1 MAKQTHTHPL
11 WYVWTAC
18 CLLLII
24 SYILYPLAYVFSD
37 SLTSNGQFSIDH
49 FAEALSG
56 DMLDGICNSIIVS
69 CWSTLGAA
77 VIGVSA
83 SLFTWHASF
92 PFKRLFMVSMFAPLL
107 LPPLVGMFAFWLLIS
122 DIGFLPQLLNY
133 VCGSENGFNGLSGMQ
148 AVILVHSYSF
158 SVYFYALCSARLQ
171 RQDPSHLEAARSLGA
186 SAFMRFRSIILP
198 QLFPSIIS
206 ASALCFMLSMGSF
219 SAPYILANST
229 PFLSVLIYEVN
240 FAEGVLEPQYG
251 LAAAL
256 SVIGAILCLAFLF
269 IARRFEEQ
277 AQGGRGLA
285 HQQTLILSGSKKYLA
300 GFIAVCGSFLMLL
313 PLLYIVLIAC
323 CDYPAWDDGLLPTQ
337 YTTSNFISIFESESA
352 LQPLLN
358 SLFYATIA
366 LVACLAWA
374 LLGSYLVAWSK
385 LKGRAFIDIC
395 MMLPLALPGTVI
407 AFSLLRAFSIATPQ
421 SFGFILAHSVWLMP
435 LAYCVRCLPLGLRP
449 LVSSLQHADP
459 AHDEAA
465 RSLGASAL
473 RRLWSIAIPHMLPAL
488 IAAAILIFV
497 TNIGE
502 FVSSIMLY
510 RHANMPVSVYMFQ
523 IMQSGIAKAA
533 AYSSILIGLMLASVL
548 LQRLIKNANA
558 RRHLE

>member
-1 MAKQTHTHPL
+1 MSRSKKTHPL
-11 WYVWTAC
+11 WYLWSALC
-18 CLLLII
+18 FILIG
-24 SYILYPLAYVFSD
+24 SYILYPLAYVGID
-37 SLTSNGQFSIDH
+37 SFVKDDQFSFEH
-49 FAEALSG
+49 YAQALSG
-56 DMLDGICNSIIVS
+56 DMLTGIYNSIVVS
-69 CWSTLGAA
+69 FWSTIGAA
-77 VIGVSA
+77 FIGVSA
-83 SLFTWHASF
+83 SLFTWHAHF
-92 PFKRLFMVSMFAPLL
+92 PGKRLLIVSMFAPLL

-122 DIGFLPQLLNY
+122 DIGFLPLLLQRIL
-133 VCGSENGFNGLSGMQ
+133 GSEQGFAGLTGTS

-171 RQDPSHLEAARSLGA
+171 RQDSSHIEAARSLGA
-186 SAFMRFRSIILP
+186 STITRFRSIIFP

-240 FAEGVLEPQYG
+240 FAEGVVEPQYG

-256 SVIGAILCLAFLF
+256 SVIGAGICLGFMF

-285 HQQTLILSGSKKYLA
+285 HQHTRQLSGAKKFIA
-300 GFIAVCGSFLMLL
+300 GFCAALFSVFMLL
-313 PLLYIVLIAC
+313 PLAYILLIAC
-323 CDYPAWDDGLLPTQ
+323 CDYPAWDDGLLPST
-337 YTTSNFISIFESESA
+337 YTFDNFLSILNNDSA
-352 LQPLLN
+352 LQPLFN
-358 SLFYATIA
+358 SLLYASIA
-366 LVACLAWA
+366 LVACLLWA
-374 LLGSYLVAWSK
+374 LLGSYLVARST
-385 LKGRAFIDIC
+385 LKGRMLIDIC

-421 SFGFILAHSVWLMP
+421 SFGFILAHTVWLMP

-465 RSLGASAL
+465 RSLSASAW
-473 RRLWSIAIPHMLPAL
+473 RRLWSISVPHMLPA
-488 IAAAILIFV
+488 IIVAAILIFV

-533 AYSSILIGLMLASVL
+533 AYSSILIGFMLLSIL
-548 LQRLIKNANA
+548 LQRCVKNLFAK
-558 RRHLE
+558 RRLE